1 MLYHDSNH
9 HMEKAAED
17 IIVAIILAS
26 ILIVI
31 LSVFTLLFFLVFVRK
46 KRILQKNKEE
56 LSLNYEKALLQ
67 TTVEIQEQTLSHI
80 SREIHDNIGQ
90 VLSFVKLSLG
100 TTSKLNDTEKQR
112 KIDEGVTL
120 IAEVIADL
128 RDLSKSLSFEKI
140 KKEGLSRVI
149 KDEVERLKRSNVI
162 GAEVTIT
169 GSEFN
174 LGDNKEL
181 LLFRI
186 FQEITNNSLKHS
198 ESSVLLINLNYS
210 TDLFTL
216 TVQDKGK
223 GFDTGDLTKFKG
235 LGLDNIRQRAALIGA
250 TAVIESTVGIGCSTV
265 ITLDL
270 TKAI

>member
-1 MLYHDSNH
+1 
-9 HMEKAAED
+9 MEKAAED

-26 ILIVI
+26 ILIVV

-46 KRILQKNKEE
+46 KRILQKNREE
-56 LSLNYEKALLQ
+56 LSLSYEKALLQ
-67 TTVEIQEQTLSHI
+67 TTVEIQEETLSHI

-100 TTSKLNDTEKQR
+100 NTTRLNDAEKQR

-140 KKEGLSRVI
+140 KKEGLCQVI
-149 KDEVERLKRSNVI
+149 NDEARRLKRSKVI
-162 GAEVTIT
+162 AADVTIT
-169 GSEFN
+169 GSVIN
-174 LGDNKEL
+174 LGEKKEL

-186 FQEITNNSLKHS
+186 FQEITNNTLKHS
-198 ESSVLLINLNYS
+198 ESSVLLVNLNFS
-210 TDLFTL
+210 SELFTL
-216 TVQDKGK
+216 TIQDKGK
-223 GFDTGDLTKFKG
+223 GFDTGDLNKFKG

-250 TAVIESTVGIGCSTV
+250 TAAIESSPGQGCYTTVS
-265 ITLDL
+265 LAL
-270 TKAI
+270 SPNPM